1 MVMSN
6 LLHELNCLRKNA
18 KRTMNLMV
26 GVPEYETYL
35 AHIKEKHPEKTPMT
49 YAEFFRERQDARYN
63 GKVGKC
69 C

>member
-1 MVMSN
+1 MAKMN
-6 LLHELNCLRKNA
+6 LLHELYCLKQSA

-26 GVPEYETYL
+26 GVPEYETYV
-35 AHIKEKHPEKTPMT
+35 AHVKEKHPDRTPMT
-49 YAEFFRERQDARYN
+49 YAEFFRERQDARYK